1 MRQNILILFC
11 SFLIF
16 TKAFGQGIEIT
27 GKVLDANTKKGLQ
40 AITVLLK
47 NTENKIIAYK
57 SSDKDGGFVLQT
69 AKDITDAYIEVNH
82 LGYKKK
88 RIDGLKTGQQQI
100 IELEQNTIILE
111 DVEVKSRPRVQQQG
125 DTLSYN
131 VSSFAK
137 EEDRSIGD
145 VLKRMPGIEVS
156 ESGQIKYQGKAI
168 SNFYLDGDDLLKDK
182 YNIGTKTIAHKLVQ
196 DVQVLNNHE
205 HMKVLK
211 NKRYTED
218 VALNL
223 VIKDEAKISVSG
235 QAKIGGGLPKQY
247 DMETNTVLFNKR
259 YKGLNV
265 VQGNNIGKELQGDL
279 IGFNSSTVLAR
290 LGRTQINNLL
300 SLGTVGN
307 PPIEKA
313 HYFINNSVG
322 LNANNMYKLKKDWQ
336 LTSNIQG
343 VYERSTKNFAGRTT
357 YLTEIGNISFD
368 ESQYAKSKE
377 WLGSFNFAL
386 AKNMEKFYF
395 NNEFAW
401 EYEDENAAATI
412 TSNSSSFDLSRNH
425 LIKGFKN
432 KLDYVPALKNGNI
445 IQFGWYLN
453 YGSKPQ
459 TLEVSPGIFND
470 LLLEG
475 ESYDRTFQN
484 VEVPSWLTN
493 LNLGYRLPKG
503 KIGQYYG
510 VNLTADKQNLQSDI
524 EIVDGLSRIKLDA
537 KDTQNDMQWLR
548 SSVGIQASYD
558 YRYRSF
564 SSQLTLPLAFQ
575 NTSYKDPLF
584 ELKENLNK
592 VMFSPTFSSKYNF
605 NPENELSFS
614 YQRSNTFGNIED
626 VYRGL
631 IVRNY
636 RIISNNTAG
645 INESV
650 YNNLVLNYKTGKSVK
665 LLFYNVRLNYNIS
678 KASTMISNRIEE
690 DNSQVILVEQENV
703 VKNYGVNVGIDKYI
717 FDWATTVKIGSSINW
732 ADYNQ
737 IFNDELLPFLNT
749 TFTISPKI
757 EARVWKKVNL
767 SYFGNMGWT
776 TTKQL
781 NANDELDRNAFNITQ
796 SLGFPVTLFKGF
808 HMRVSGRHLFSQQQN
823 LKDINY
829 LFLDTFLRYTYKKW
843 KTDFE
848 LNITNIGNIK
858 KFETYN
864 INANMQSQ
872 NSYELRGRMAI
883 LKAVFN
889 LSKKI
894 D

>member
-1 MRQNILILFC
+1 MRQYILVLFC
-11 SFLIF
+11 SFLFF
-16 TKAFGQGIEIT
+16 TNAFGQGTEIS
-27 GKVLDANTKKGLQ
+27 GKVIDAKTKKGLQ

-47 NTENKIIAYK
+47 NNENKIIAFK
-57 SSDKDGGFVLQT
+57 SSDKDGSFSLRT
-69 AKDITDAYIEVNH
+69 SKDITGAYIEVNH

-88 RIDGLKTGQQQI
+88 RIDGVGIGAVQT
-100 IELEQNTIILE
+100 IELEENTILLE
-111 DVEVKSRPRVQQQG
+111 DVEIKSRPHVRQQG

-131 VSSFAK
+131 VSSFAQD
-137 EEDRSIGD
+137 EDRSIGD

-156 ESGQIKYQGKAI
+156 ESGQIKYQGKSV

-182 YNIGTKTIAHKLVQ
+182 YSIGTKTIAHKLVQ

-211 NKRYTED
+211 NKRYTEE
-218 VALNL
+218 VAINL

-235 QAKIGGGLPKQY
+235 QAKLGAGLPKQY
-247 DMETNTVLFNKR
+247 DLESNTVLFNKR

-265 VQGNNIGKELQGDL
+265 LQGNNIGNELQGDL
-279 IGFNSSTVLAR
+279 VGFNSSSILAR

-300 SLGTVGN
+300 TLGTVGN
-307 PPIEKA
+307 PPLAKA
-313 HYFINNSVG
+313 HYFMNNSVG
-322 LNANNMYKLKKDWQ
+322 VNANNMYKLKKDWQ
-336 LTSNIQG
+336 LTSNIQA
-343 VYERSTKNFAGRTT
+343 VYERSTKNFVGRTT
-357 YLTEIGNISFD
+357 YLTENGNISFD
-368 ESQYAKSKE
+368 ESQHAKTKE

-386 AKNMEKFYF
+386 AKNTERFYF

-401 EYEDENAAATI
+401 EYEDENSLATL
-412 TSNSSSFDLSRNH
+412 TSNTSIFDLSRNH
-425 LIKGFKN
+425 LIKGLKN
-432 KLDYVPALKNGNI
+432 KMDYVPALKNGNI

-459 TLEVSPGIFND
+459 TLEVIPGVFNV
-470 LLLEG
+470 LLKEG
-475 ESYDRTFQN
+475 EPYDRTIQN

-493 LNLGYRLPKG
+493 LSLGYRFPKG
-503 KIGQYYG
+503 KIGQYYS

-524 EIVDGLSRIKLDA
+524 EILDGGSAIKLDA
-537 KDTQNDMQWLR
+537 KDTQNDMLWLR
-548 SSVGIQASYD
+548 FSIGIQASYD
-558 YRYRSF
+558 YRYRRF
-564 SSQLTLPLAFQ
+564 SSQLILPLAFQ

-584 ELKENLNK
+584 QLSENLDK
-592 VMFSPTFSSKYNF
+592 VMFSPSFSSKYNLD
-605 NPENELSFS
+605 PENELSFN

-636 RIISNNTAG
+636 RMISNNTAG
-645 INESV
+645 INESIS
-650 YNNLVLNYKTGKSVK
+650 NNFGLNYKTGRTVK
-665 LLFYNVRLNYNIS
+665 LLFYNVGLTYTIS
-678 KASTMISNRIEE
+678 QATTMISNRIEE
-690 DNSQVILVEQENV
+690 DNSQVILVQQENE
-703 VKNYGVNVGIDKYI
+703 VKNYGVNVGFDKYL
-717 FDWATTVKIGSSINW
+717 FNWATTIKIGSSIAW
-732 ADYNQ
+732 TDYNQ

-749 TFTISPKI
+749 TYTISPRI
-757 EARVWKKVNL
+757 EAKVWKKLNL
-767 SYFGNMGWT
+767 SYFGNISWT
-776 TTKQL
+776 ATRQL
-781 NANDELDRNAFNITQ
+781 NASHGLDRNTFNITQ
-796 SLGFPVTLFKGF
+796 NLGFPITLFKGF

-829 LFLDTFLRYTYKKW
+829 LFLDTFMRYTYKKW

-872 NSYELRGRMAI
+872 NNYELRGRMAI

-889 LSKKI
+889 FSKKTE
-894 D
+894 

>member
-1 MRQNILILFC
+1 MRQYILVLFC
-11 SFLIF
+11 SFLFF
-16 TKAFGQGIEIT
+16 TNAFGQGTEIS
-27 GKVLDANTKKGLQ
+27 GKVIDAKTKKGLQ

-47 NTENKIIAYK
+47 NNENKIIAFK
-57 SSDKDGGFVLQT
+57 SSDKDGSFSLRT
-69 AKDITDAYIEVNH
+69 SKDITGAYIEVNH

-88 RIDGLKTGQQQI
+88 RIDGVGIGAVQT
-100 IELEQNTIILE
+100 IELEENTILLE
-111 DVEVKSRPRVQQQG
+111 DVEIKSRPHVRQQG

-131 VSSFAK
+131 VSSFAQD
-137 EEDRSIGD
+137 EDRSIGD

-156 ESGQIKYQGKAI
+156 ESGQIKYQGKSV

-182 YNIGTKTIAHKLVQ
+182 YSIGTKTIAHKLVQ

-211 NKRYTED
+211 NKRYTEE
-218 VALNL
+218 VAINL

-235 QAKIGGGLPKQY
+235 QAKLGAGLPKQY
-247 DMETNTVLFNKR
+247 DLESNTVLFNKR

-265 VQGNNIGKELQGDL
+265 LQGNNIGNELQGDL
-279 IGFNSSTVLAR
+279 VGFNSSSILAR

-300 SLGTVGN
+300 TLGTVGN
-307 PPIEKA
+307 PPLAKA
-313 HYFINNSVG
+313 YYFMNNSVG
-322 LNANNMYKLKKDWQ
+322 VNANNMYKLKKDWQ

-357 YLTEIGNISFD
+357 YLTENGNISFD
-368 ESQYAKSKE
+368 ESQYAKTRE

-386 AKNMEKFYF
+386 AKNIERFYF

-401 EYEDENAAATI
+401 EYEDENSLATL
-412 TSNSSSFDLSRNH
+412 TSNTSIFDLSRNH
-425 LIKGFKN
+425 LIKGLKN
-432 KLDYVPALKNGNI
+432 KMDYVPALKNGNI

-459 TLEVSPGIFND
+459 TLEVIPGVFNV
-470 LLLEG
+470 LLKEG
-475 ESYDRTFQN
+475 EPYDRTIQN

-493 LNLGYRLPKG
+493 LSLGYRFPKG
-503 KIGQYYG
+503 KIGQYYS

-524 EIVDGLSRIKLDA
+524 EILDGGSAIKLDA

-548 SSVGIQASYD
+548 FSIGIQASYD
-558 YRYRSF
+558 YRYRRF
-564 SSQLTLPLAFQ
+564 SSQLILPLAFQ

-584 ELKENLNK
+584 QLSENLDK
-592 VMFSPTFSSKYNF
+592 VMFSPSFSSKYNLD
-605 NPENELSFS
+605 PENELSFN

-636 RIISNNTAG
+636 RMISNNTAG
-645 INESV
+645 INESIS
-650 YNNLVLNYKTGKSVK
+650 NNFGLNYKTGRTVK
-665 LLFYNVRLNYNIS
+665 LLFYNVGLTYTIS
-678 KASTMISNRIEE
+678 QATTMISNRIEE
-690 DNSQVILVEQENV
+690 DNSQVILVQQENE
-703 VKNYGVNVGIDKYI
+703 VKNYGVNVGFDKYL
-717 FDWATTVKIGSSINW
+717 FNWATTIKIGSSIAW
-732 ADYNQ
+732 TDYNQ

-749 TFTISPKI
+749 TYTISPRI
-757 EARVWKKVNL
+757 EAKVWKKLNL
-767 SYFGNMGWT
+767 SYFGNLGWT

-781 NANDELDRNAFNITQ
+781 KANHGLDRNTFNITQ
-796 SLGFPVTLFKGF
+796 NLGFPITLFKGF

-829 LFLDTFLRYTYKKW
+829 LFLDTFMRYTYKKW

-872 NSYELRGRMAI
+872 NNYELRGRMAI
-883 LKAVFN
+883 LKAVFDF
-889 LSKKI
+889 SKKTE
-894 D
+894 

>member
-1 MRQNILILFC
+1 MRQYILVLFC
-11 SFLIF
+11 SFLFF
-16 TKAFGQGIEIT
+16 TNAFGQGTEIS
-27 GKVLDANTKKGLQ
+27 GKVIDAKTKKGLQ

-47 NTENKIIAYK
+47 NNENKIIAFK
-57 SSDKDGGFVLQT
+57 SSDKDGSFSLRT
-69 AKDITDAYIEVNH
+69 SKDITGAYIEVNH

-88 RIDGLKTGQQQI
+88 RIDGVGIGAVQT
-100 IELEQNTIILE
+100 IELEENTILLE
-111 DVEVKSRPRVQQQG
+111 DVEIKSRPHVRQQG

-131 VSSFAK
+131 VSSFAQD
-137 EEDRSIGD
+137 EDRSIGD

-156 ESGQIKYQGKAI
+156 ESGQIKYQGKSV

-182 YNIGTKTIAHKLVQ
+182 YSIGTKTIAHKLVQ

-211 NKRYTED
+211 NKRYTEE
-218 VALNL
+218 VAINL

-235 QAKIGGGLPKQY
+235 QAKLGAGLPKQY
-247 DMETNTVLFNKR
+247 DLESNTVLFNKR

-265 VQGNNIGKELQGDL
+265 LQGNNIGNELQGDL
-279 IGFNSSTVLAR
+279 VGFNSSSILAR

-300 SLGTVGN
+300 TLGTVGN
-307 PPIEKA
+307 PPLAKA
-313 HYFINNSVG
+313 YYFMNNSVG
-322 LNANNMYKLKKDWQ
+322 MNANNMYKLKKDWQ

-343 VYERSTKNFAGRTT
+343 VYECSTKNFAGRTT
-357 YLTEIGNISFD
+357 YLTENGNISFD
-368 ESQYAKSKE
+368 ESQYAITKE

-386 AKNMEKFYF
+386 AKNIERFYF

-401 EYEDENAAATI
+401 EYEDENSLATL
-412 TSNSSSFDLSRNH
+412 TSNTSIFDLSRNH

-432 KLDYVPALKNGNI
+432 KMDYVPALKNGNI

-459 TLEVSPGIFND
+459 TLEVIPGVFNV
-470 LLLEG
+470 LLKEG
-475 ESYDRTFQN
+475 EPYDRTIQN

-493 LNLGYRLPKG
+493 LSLGYRLPKG
-503 KIGQYYG
+503 KIGQYYS

-524 EIVDGLSRIKLDA
+524 EILDGGSAIKLDA

-548 SSVGIQASYD
+548 FSIGIQASYD
-558 YRYRSF
+558 YRYRRF
-564 SSQLTLPLAFQ
+564 SSQLILPLAFQ

-584 ELKENLNK
+584 QLSENLDK
-592 VMFSPTFSSKYNF
+592 VMFSPSFSSKYNLD
-605 NPENELSFS
+605 PENELSFN

-636 RIISNNTAG
+636 RMISNNTAG
-645 INESV
+645 INESIS
-650 YNNLVLNYKTGKSVK
+650 NNFGLNYKTGRTVK
-665 LLFYNVRLNYNIS
+665 LLFYNVGLTYTIS
-678 KASTMISNRIEE
+678 QATTMISNRIEE
-690 DNSQVILVEQENV
+690 DNSQVILVQQENE
-703 VKNYGVNVGIDKYI
+703 VKNYGVNVGFDKYL
-717 FDWATTVKIGSSINW
+717 FNWATTIKIGSSIAW
-732 ADYNQ
+732 TDYNQ

-749 TFTISPKI
+749 TYTISPRI
-757 EARVWKKVNL
+757 EAKVWKKLNL
-767 SYFGNMGWT
+767 SYFGNLGWT

-781 NANDELDRNAFNITQ
+781 KANHGLDRNTFNITQ
-796 SLGFPVTLFKGF
+796 NLGFPITLFKGF

-829 LFLDTFLRYTYKKW
+829 LFLDTFMRYTYKKW

-872 NSYELRGRMAI
+872 NNYELRGRMAI

-889 LSKKI
+889 FSKKTE
-894 D
+894 

>member
-1 MRQNILILFC
+1 MRQYILVLFC
-11 SFLIF
+11 SFLFF
-16 TKAFGQGIEIT
+16 TNAFGQGTEIS
-27 GKVLDANTKKGLQ
+27 GKVIDAKTKKGLQ

-47 NTENKIIAYK
+47 NNENKIIAFK
-57 SSDKDGGFVLQT
+57 SSDKDGSFSLRT
-69 AKDITDAYIEVNH
+69 SKDITGAYIEVNH

-88 RIDGLKTGQQQI
+88 RIDGVGIGAVQT
-100 IELEQNTIILE
+100 IELEENTILLE
-111 DVEVKSRPRVQQQG
+111 DVEIKSRPHVRQQG

-131 VSSFAK
+131 VSSFAQD
-137 EEDRSIGD
+137 EDRSIGD

-156 ESGQIKYQGKAI
+156 ESGQIKYQGKSV

-182 YNIGTKTIAHKLVQ
+182 YSIGTKTIAHKLVQ

-211 NKRYTED
+211 NKRYTEE
-218 VALNL
+218 VAINL

-235 QAKIGGGLPKQY
+235 QAKLGAGLPKQY
-247 DMETNTVLFNKR
+247 DLESNTVLFNKR

-265 VQGNNIGKELQGDL
+265 LQGNNIGNELQGDL
-279 IGFNSSTVLAR
+279 VGFNSSSILAR

-300 SLGTVGN
+300 TLGTVGN
-307 PPIEKA
+307 PPLAKA
-313 HYFINNSVG
+313 YYFMNNSVG
-322 LNANNMYKLKKDWQ
+322 VNANNMYKLKKDWQ

-357 YLTEIGNISFD
+357 YLTENGNISFD
-368 ESQYAKSKE
+368 ESQYAKTRE

-386 AKNMEKFYF
+386 AKNIERFYF

-401 EYEDENAAATI
+401 EYEDENSLATL
-412 TSNSSSFDLSRNH
+412 TSNTSIFDLSRNH
-425 LIKGFKN
+425 LIKGLKN
-432 KLDYVPALKNGNI
+432 KMDYVPALKNGNI

-459 TLEVSPGIFND
+459 TLEVIPGVFNV
-470 LLLEG
+470 LLKEG
-475 ESYDRTFQN
+475 EPYDRTIQN

-493 LNLGYRLPKG
+493 LSLGYRFPKG
-503 KIGQYYG
+503 KIGQYYS

-524 EIVDGLSRIKLDA
+524 EILDGGSAIKLDA

-548 SSVGIQASYD
+548 FSIGIQASYD
-558 YRYRSF
+558 YRYRRF
-564 SSQLTLPLAFQ
+564 SSQLILPLAFQ

-584 ELKENLNK
+584 QLSENLDK
-592 VMFSPTFSSKYNF
+592 VMFSPSFSSKYNLD
-605 NPENELSFS
+605 PENELSFN

-636 RIISNNTAG
+636 RMISNNTAG
-645 INESV
+645 INESIS
-650 YNNLVLNYKTGKSVK
+650 NNFGLNYKTGRTVK
-665 LLFYNVRLNYNIS
+665 LLFYNVGLTYTIS
-678 KASTMISNRIEE
+678 QATTMISNRIEE
-690 DNSQVILVEQENV
+690 DNSQVILVQQENE
-703 VKNYGVNVGIDKYI
+703 VKNYGVNVGFDKYL
-717 FDWATTVKIGSSINW
+717 FNWATTIKIGSSIAW
-732 ADYNQ
+732 TDYNQ

-749 TFTISPKI
+749 TYTISPRI
-757 EARVWKKVNL
+757 EAKVWKKLNL
-767 SYFGNMGWT
+767 SYFGNLGWT

-781 NANDELDRNAFNITQ
+781 KANHGLDRNTFNITQ
-796 SLGFPVTLFKGF
+796 NLGFPITLFKGF

-829 LFLDTFLRYTYKKW
+829 LFLDTFMRYTYKKW

-872 NSYELRGRMAI
+872 NNYELRGRMAI

-889 LSKKI
+889 FSKKTE
-894 D
+894 

>member
-1 MRQNILILFC
+1 MRQYILVLFC
-11 SFLIF
+11 SFLFF
-16 TKAFGQGIEIT
+16 TNAFGQGTEIS
-27 GKVLDANTKKGLQ
+27 GKVIDAKTKKGLQ

-47 NTENKIIAYK
+47 NNENKIIAFK
-57 SSDKDGGFVLQT
+57 SSDKDGSFSLRT
-69 AKDITDAYIEVNH
+69 SKDITGAYIEVNH

-88 RIDGLKTGQQQI
+88 RIDGVGIGAVQT
-100 IELEQNTIILE
+100 IELEENTILLE
-111 DVEVKSRPRVQQQG
+111 DVEIKSRPHVRQQG

-131 VSSFAK
+131 VSSFAQD
-137 EEDRSIGD
+137 EDRSIGD

-156 ESGQIKYQGKAI
+156 ESGQIKYQGKSV

-182 YNIGTKTIAHKLVQ
+182 YSIGTKTIAHKLVQ

-211 NKRYTED
+211 NKRYTEE
-218 VALNL
+218 VAINL

-235 QAKIGGGLPKQY
+235 QAKLGAGLPKQY
-247 DMETNTVLFNKR
+247 DLESNTVLFNKR

-265 VQGNNIGKELQGDL
+265 LQGNNIGNELQGDL
-279 IGFNSSTVLAR
+279 VGFNSSSILAR

-300 SLGTVGN
+300 TLGTVGN
-307 PPIEKA
+307 PPLAKA
-313 HYFINNSVG
+313 YYFMNNSVG
-322 LNANNMYKLKKDWQ
+322 MNANNMYKLKKDWQ

-357 YLTEIGNISFD
+357 YLTENGNISFD
-368 ESQYAKSKE
+368 ESQYAKTRE

-386 AKNMEKFYF
+386 AKNIERFYF

-401 EYEDENAAATI
+401 EYEDENSLATL
-412 TSNSSSFDLSRNH
+412 TSNTSIFDLSRNH
-425 LIKGFKN
+425 LIKGLKN
-432 KLDYVPALKNGNI
+432 KMDYVPALKNGNI

-459 TLEVSPGIFND
+459 TLEVIPGVFNV
-470 LLLEG
+470 LLKEG
-475 ESYDRTFQN
+475 EPYDRTIQN

-493 LNLGYRLPKG
+493 LSLGYRLPKG
-503 KIGQYYG
+503 KIGQYYS

-524 EIVDGLSRIKLDA
+524 EILDGGSAIKLDA

-548 SSVGIQASYD
+548 FSIGIQASYD
-558 YRYRSF
+558 YRYRRF
-564 SSQLTLPLAFQ
+564 SSQLILPLAFQ

-584 ELKENLNK
+584 QLSENLDK
-592 VMFSPTFSSKYNF
+592 VMFSPSFSSKYNLD
-605 NPENELSFS
+605 PENELSFN

-636 RIISNNTAG
+636 RMISNNTAG
-645 INESV
+645 INESIS
-650 YNNLVLNYKTGKSVK
+650 NNFGLNYKTGRTVK
-665 LLFYNVRLNYNIS
+665 LLFYNVGLTYTIS
-678 KASTMISNRIEE
+678 QATTMISNRIEE
-690 DNSQVILVEQENV
+690 DNSQVILVQQENE
-703 VKNYGVNVGIDKYI
+703 VKNYGVNVGFDKYL
-717 FDWATTVKIGSSINW
+717 FNWATTIKIGSSIAW
-732 ADYNQ
+732 TDYNQ

-749 TFTISPKI
+749 TYTISPRI
-757 EARVWKKVNL
+757 EAKVWKKLNL
-767 SYFGNMGWT
+767 SYFGNLGWT

-781 NANDELDRNAFNITQ
+781 KANHGLDRNTFNITQ
-796 SLGFPVTLFKGF
+796 NLGFPITLFKGF

-829 LFLDTFLRYTYKKW
+829 LFLDTFMRYTYKKW

-872 NSYELRGRMAI
+872 NNYELRGRMAI

-889 LSKKI
+889 FSKKTE
-894 D
+894 

>member
-1 MRQNILILFC
+1 MRQYILVLFC
-11 SFLIF
+11 SFLFF
-16 TKAFGQGIEIT
+16 TNAFGQGTEIS
-27 GKVLDANTKKGLQ
+27 GKVIDAKTKKGLQ

-47 NTENKIIAYK
+47 NNENKIIAFK
-57 SSDKDGGFVLQT
+57 SSDKDGSFSLRT
-69 AKDITDAYIEVNH
+69 SKDITGAYIEVNH

-88 RIDGLKTGQQQI
+88 RIDGVGIGAVQT
-100 IELEQNTIILE
+100 IELEENTILLE
-111 DVEVKSRPRVQQQG
+111 DVEIKSRPHVRQQG

-131 VSSFAK
+131 VSSFAQD
-137 EEDRSIGD
+137 EDRSIGD

-156 ESGQIKYQGKAI
+156 ESGQIKYQGKSV

-182 YNIGTKTIAHKLVQ
+182 YSIGTKTIAHKLVQ

-211 NKRYTED
+211 NKRYTEE
-218 VALNL
+218 VAINL

-235 QAKIGGGLPKQY
+235 QAKLGAGLPKQY
-247 DMETNTVLFNKR
+247 DLESNTVLFNKR

-265 VQGNNIGKELQGDL
+265 LQGNNIGNELQGDL
-279 IGFNSSTVLAR
+279 VGFNSSSILAR

-300 SLGTVGN
+300 TLGTVGN
-307 PPIEKA
+307 PPLAKT
-313 HYFINNSVG
+313 HYFMNNSVG
-322 LNANNMYKLKKDWQ
+322 VNANNMYKLKKDWQ

-357 YLTEIGNISFD
+357 YLTENGNISFD
-368 ESQYAKSKE
+368 ESQYAKTRE

-386 AKNMEKFYF
+386 AKNIERFYF

-401 EYEDENAAATI
+401 EYEDENSLATL
-412 TSNSSSFDLSRNH
+412 TSNTSLFDLSRNH
-425 LIKGFKN
+425 LIKGLKN
-432 KLDYVPALKNGNI
+432 KMDYVPALKNGNI

-459 TLEVSPGIFND
+459 TLEVIPGVFNV
-470 LLLEG
+470 LLKEG
-475 ESYDRTFQN
+475 EPYDRTIQN

-493 LNLGYRLPKG
+493 LSLGYRLPKG
-503 KIGQYYG
+503 KIGQYYS

-524 EIVDGLSRIKLDA
+524 EILDGGSAIKLDA

-548 SSVGIQASYD
+548 FSIGIQASYD
-558 YRYRSF
+558 YRYRRF
-564 SSQLTLPLAFQ
+564 SSQLILPLAFQ

-584 ELKENLNK
+584 QLSENLDK
-592 VMFSPTFSSKYNF
+592 VMFSPSFSSKYNLD
-605 NPENELSFS
+605 PENELSFN

-636 RIISNNTAG
+636 RMISNNTAG
-645 INESV
+645 INESIS
-650 YNNLVLNYKTGKSVK
+650 NNFGLNYKTGRTVK
-665 LLFYNVRLNYNIS
+665 LLFYNVGLTYTIS
-678 KASTMISNRIEE
+678 QATTMISNRIEE
-690 DNSQVILVEQENV
+690 DNSQVILVQQENE
-703 VKNYGVNVGIDKYI
+703 VKNYGVNVGFDKYL
-717 FDWATTVKIGSSINW
+717 FNWATTIKIGSSIAW
-732 ADYNQ
+732 TDYNQ

-749 TFTISPKI
+749 TYTISPRI
-757 EARVWKKVNL
+757 EAKVWKKLNL
-767 SYFGNMGWT
+767 SYFGNLGWT

-781 NANDELDRNAFNITQ
+781 KANHGLDRNTFNITQ
-796 SLGFPVTLFKGF
+796 NLGFPITLFKGF

-829 LFLDTFLRYTYKKW
+829 LFLDTFMRYTYKKW

-872 NSYELRGRMAI
+872 NNYELRGRMAI

-889 LSKKI
+889 FSKKTE
-894 D
+894 

>member
-1 MRQNILILFC
+1 MRQYILVLFC
-11 SFLIF
+11 SFLFF
-16 TKAFGQGIEIT
+16 TNAFGQGTEIS
-27 GKVLDANTKKGLQ
+27 GKVIDAKTKKGLQ

-47 NTENKIIAYK
+47 NNENKIIAFK
-57 SSDKDGGFVLQT
+57 SSDKDGSFSLRT
-69 AKDITDAYIEVNH
+69 SKDITGAYIEVNH

-88 RIDGLKTGQQQI
+88 RIDGVGIGAVQT
-100 IELEQNTIILE
+100 IELEENTILLE
-111 DVEVKSRPRVQQQG
+111 DVEIKSRPHVRQQG

-131 VSSFAK
+131 VSSFAQD
-137 EEDRSIGD
+137 EDRSIGD

-156 ESGQIKYQGKAI
+156 ESGQIKYQGKSV

-182 YNIGTKTIAHKLVQ
+182 YSIGTKTIAHKLVQ

-211 NKRYTED
+211 NKRYTEE
-218 VALNL
+218 VAINL

-235 QAKIGGGLPKQY
+235 QAKLGAGLPKQY
-247 DMETNTVLFNKR
+247 DLESNTVLFNKR

-265 VQGNNIGKELQGDL
+265 LQGNNIGNELQGDL
-279 IGFNSSTVLAR
+279 VGFNSSSILAR

-300 SLGTVGN
+300 TLGTVGN
-307 PPIEKA
+307 PPLAKT
-313 HYFINNSVG
+313 HYFMNNSVG
-322 LNANNMYKLKKDWQ
+322 VNANNMYKLKKDWQ

-357 YLTEIGNISFD
+357 YLTENGNISFD
-368 ESQYAKSKE
+368 ESQYAITKE

-386 AKNMEKFYF
+386 AKNIERFYF

-401 EYEDENAAATI
+401 EYEDENSLATL
-412 TSNSSSFDLSRNH
+412 TSNTSIFDLSRNH
-425 LIKGFKN
+425 LIKGLKN
-432 KLDYVPALKNGNI
+432 KMDYVPALKNGNI

-459 TLEVSPGIFND
+459 TLEVIPGVFNV
-470 LLLEG
+470 LLKEG
-475 ESYDRTFQN
+475 EPYDRTIQN

-493 LNLGYRLPKG
+493 LSLGYRFPKG
-503 KIGQYYG
+503 KIGQYYS

-524 EIVDGLSRIKLDA
+524 EILDGGSAIKLDA

-548 SSVGIQASYD
+548 FSIGIQASYD
-558 YRYRSF
+558 YRYRRF
-564 SSQLTLPLAFQ
+564 SSQLILPLAFQ

-584 ELKENLNK
+584 QLSENLDK
-592 VMFSPTFSSKYNF
+592 VMFSPSFSSKYNLD
-605 NPENELSFS
+605 PENELSFN

-636 RIISNNTAG
+636 RMISNNTAG
-645 INESV
+645 INESIS
-650 YNNLVLNYKTGKSVK
+650 NNFGLNYKTGRTVK
-665 LLFYNVRLNYNIS
+665 LLFYNVGLTYTIS
-678 KASTMISNRIEE
+678 QATTMISNRIEE
-690 DNSQVILVEQENV
+690 DNSQVILVQQENE
-703 VKNYGVNVGIDKYI
+703 VKNYGVNVGFDKYL
-717 FDWATTVKIGSSINW
+717 FNWATTIKIGSSIAW
-732 ADYNQ
+732 TDYNQ

-749 TFTISPKI
+749 TYTISPRI
-757 EARVWKKVNL
+757 EAKVWKKLNL
-767 SYFGNMGWT
+767 SYFGNLGWT

-781 NANDELDRNAFNITQ
+781 KANHGLDRNTFNITQ
-796 SLGFPVTLFKGF
+796 NLGFPITLFKGF

-829 LFLDTFLRYTYKKW
+829 LFLDTFMRYTYKKW

-872 NSYELRGRMAI
+872 NNYELRGRMAI

-889 LSKKI
+889 FSKKTE
-894 D
+894 

>member
-1 MRQNILILFC
+1 M
-11 SFLIF
+11 
-16 TKAFGQGIEIT
+16 GQGTEIS
-27 GKVLDANTKKGLQ
+27 GKVLDAKTKKGLQ

-47 NTENKIIAYK
+47 SNENKIIAFK
-57 SSDKDGGFVLQT
+57 SSDKDGSFSLRT
-69 AKDITDAYIEVNH
+69 SKDVTGAYIEVNH

-88 RIDGLKTGQQQI
+88 RIDGAKAGSIQT
-100 IELEQNTIILE
+100 IELEENTILLE
-111 DVEVKSRPRVQQQG
+111 DVEIKSRPRVRQQG

-131 VSSFAK
+131 VSSFAQD
-137 EEDRSIGD
+137 EDRSIGD
-145 VLKRMPGIEVS
+145 VLKRMPGVEVS
-156 ESGQIKYQGKAI
+156 ESGQIKYQGKSI

-182 YNIGTKTIAHKLVQ
+182 YSIGTKTIAHKLVQ

-211 NKRYTED
+211 NKRYTDE
-218 VALNL
+218 VAINL

-235 QAKIGGGLPKQY
+235 QAKLGAGLPKQY
-247 DMETNTVLFNKR
+247 DLEANTVLFNKR

-265 VQGNNIGKELQGDL
+265 LQGNNIGNELQVDVVGY
-279 IGFNSSTVLAR
+279 NSSSILAR

-307 PPIEKA
+307 PPVAKA
-313 HYFINNSVG
+313 HYFMNNSVG
-322 LNANNMYKLKKDWQ
+322 VNANNMYKLKKDWQ

-357 YLTEIGNISFD
+357 YLTENGNISFD
-368 ESQYAKSKE
+368 ESQYAKTKE
-377 WLGSFNFAL
+377 WLGTFNFAL
-386 AKNMEKFYF
+386 AKNIEKFYF

-401 EYEDENAAATI
+401 EYEDENSSATI
-412 TSNSSSFDLSRNH
+412 TSNTSLFNLSRNH

-432 KLDYVPALKNGNI
+432 KMDYVPALKNGNI

-459 TLEVSPGIFND
+459 TLEVIPGVFND
-470 LLLEG
+470 LLMEG
-475 ESYDRTFQN
+475 EPYDRTIQN

-493 LNLGYRLPKG
+493 LSLGYRLPKG
-503 KIGQYYG
+503 KIGQYYS
-510 VNLTADKQNLQSDI
+510 VNLIADKQNLQSDI
-524 EIVDGLSRIKLDA
+524 AIVDGGSPIQLDA

-548 SSVGIQASYD
+548 SSIGIQASYD
-558 YRYRSF
+558 YRYRRF
-564 SSQLTLPLAFQ
+564 SSQLILPLAFQ

-584 ELKENLNK
+584 QLSENLDK
-592 VMFSPTFSSKYNF
+592 VMFSPSFSSKYNLD
-605 NPENELSFS
+605 PENELSFN

-636 RIISNNTAG
+636 RMISNNTAG
-645 INESV
+645 INESIS
-650 YNNLVLNYKTGKSVK
+650 NNFGLNYKTGKTVK
-665 LLFYNVRLNYNIS
+665 LLFYNVGLNYTIS
-678 KASTMISNRIEE
+678 QATTMISNRIEE
-690 DNSQVILVEQENV
+690 DNSQVILVEQENE
-703 VKNYGVNVGIDKYI
+703 VKNYGVNVGFDKYL
-717 FDWATTVKIGSSINW
+717 FNWATTIKIGSSIAW
-732 ADYNQ
+732 TDYNQ
-737 IFNDELLPFLNT
+737 IFNEELLPFLNT
-749 TFTISPKI
+749 TYAISPRI
-757 EARVWKKVNL
+757 EAKVWKKLNL
-767 SYFGNMGWT
+767 SYFSNISWT
-776 TTKQL
+776 TSRQL
-781 NANDELDRNAFNITQ
+781 NTSQGLDRNTFNITQ
-796 SLGFPVTLFKGF
+796 NLGFPITLFKGF
-808 HMRVSGRHLFSQQQN
+808 HMRVSGRHLYSQQQN

-829 LFLDTFLRYTYKKW
+829 LFLDTFMRYTYKKW

-889 LSKKI
+889 LSQKT